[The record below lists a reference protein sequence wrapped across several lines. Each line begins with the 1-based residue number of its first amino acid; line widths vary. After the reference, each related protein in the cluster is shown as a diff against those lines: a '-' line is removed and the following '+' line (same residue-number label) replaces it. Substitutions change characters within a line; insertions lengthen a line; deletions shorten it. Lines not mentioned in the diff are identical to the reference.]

1 MWELK
6 HKGMSS
12 IKTAVSTGSV
22 QYAVGNAGWAQSDVV
37 QVKSKVTEL
46 SVQQWTLQSAEQ
58 VMSSQ

>member
-37 QVKSKVTEL
+37 QVTSEVTEL
-46 SVQQWTLQSAEQ
+46 SVQL
-58 VMSSQ
+58 